1 MGDQPASKTRLSQWA
16 QATGTA
22 IELLRGASHLEDVAQ
37 AVLERLAQAAGC
49 EWAAYWAVDPQLRA
63 LRAVASWSGLG
74 PEGHAFDRETRVC
87 IPSTNQGNAA
97 KVWRSRKPIW
107 TADLVLDMGLP
118 RSLRAARAG
127 LRGGMWFAVKTDTA
141 IYGVVELLA
150 RVLPL
155 ITPETLVAVERVG
168 SRLGYVIEERRSE
181 RPSRL
186 H

>member
-1 MGDQPASKTRLSQWA
+1 MGDQPASKARLTQWA

-22 IELLRGASHLEDVAQ
+22 IELLRGASHLEDVAR

-63 LRAVASWSGLG
+63 LRAVASWSGLTSA
-74 PEGHAFDRETRVC
+74 GHAFDRETRGC
-87 IPSTNQGNAA
+87 IPSTSQGNVT

-118 RSLRAARAG
+118 RSLRAAQAG
-127 LRGGMWFAVKTDTA
+127 LRGGLWFAVKTDTA

-150 RVLPL
+150 RTLPP

-181 RPSRL
+181 RPTRL